1 MRRCKEESM
10 KFGLLHKPMDPPD
23 ARNIRRR
30 WQETLEAGRLAEEVG
45 FDGLFMPEHHMMA
58 DGYPPS
64 PWAALGAMAATTSR
78 VDVGTTVHLLP
89 FEHPIH
95 VAEHAAMVDVLSSGR
110 LKLGVGMANF
120 PAEFEL
126 YGLDSKKQVSRFEE
140 AIELVQRAWTGER
153 IEHEGKHFKISGQIT
168 PVPENAEL
176 WIGAMSDPGVRRAAK
191 FGCPWPTDPLHNIE
205 VMKHWA
211 GIYRDAADEFGTR
224 DKTSVVLLRD
234 GWVADSLEDVER
246 DWWPVIRAEHWF
258 YFEKVPRWVEEF
270 EPFIASIKG
279 EDDFHF
285 DQHHVDRLIV
295 GSPQDCID
303 KIAKFRDELDMD
315 YLIMSFR
322 EPHGPDHDKELEC
335 IERFGKEVIP
345 AFR

>member
-1 MRRCKEESM
+1 
-10 KFGLLHKPMDPPD
+10 
-23 ARNIRRR
+23 
-30 WQETLEAGRLAEEVG
+30 
-45 FDGLFMPEHHMMA
+45 MPEHHMMA

-140 AIELVQRAWTGER
+140 AIELVQRAWTGEH